1 MRLITGAILI
11 LAGSFLLGI
20 SELKQAM
27 DRDVEGWIIVYYH
40 VLAIAGIGLLLW
52 GFVQDLSI
60 SLRRRRRRKAD
71 E

>member
-60 SLRRRRRRKAD
+60 SLRRRRRKGDR
-71 E
+71 